1 VIRVTPSFGQVSLSA
16 PGKWIAAGSND
27 GGYGE
32 ATMSRNGVN
41 SGLSD
46 DGVIDDRNERPLAIA
61 LATIATMWLLA
72 FGLVFMS
79 AQRNAQSQ
87 QTGEGAEPLVIS
99 IDK

>member
-1 VIRVTPSFGQVSLSA
+1 
-16 PGKWIAAGSND
+16 
-27 GGYGE
+27 
-32 ATMSRNGVN
+32 MSRDLVN

-46 DGVIDDRNERPLAIA
+46 DGVIDDCNERPLAIA
-61 LATIATMWLLA
+61 LATIATMWLLV

-79 AQRNAQSQ
+79 AQRNMQFQ

>member
-1 VIRVTPSFGQVSLSA
+1 
-16 PGKWIAAGSND
+16 
-27 GGYGE
+27 
-32 ATMSRNGVN
+32 MSPNGVN
-41 SGLSD
+41 SGLYD

-61 LATIATMWLLA
+61 LATIATMWLLV

-79 AQRNAQSQ
+79 AQRNVQSQ

>member
-1 VIRVTPSFGQVSLSA
+1 
-16 PGKWIAAGSND
+16 
-27 GGYGE
+27 
-32 ATMSRNGVN
+32 MSRNLVN
-41 SGLSD
+41 SGLYD

-61 LATIATMWLLA
+61 LATIATMWLLV

-79 AQRNAQSQ
+79 AQRNVQSQ

>member
-1 VIRVTPSFGQVSLSA
+1 
-16 PGKWIAAGSND
+16 
-27 GGYGE
+27 
-32 ATMSRNGVN
+32 
-41 SGLSD
+41 
-46 DGVIDDRNERPLAIA
+46 
-61 LATIATMWLLA
+61 MWLLA